1 MKDAAPN
8 WHGVS
13 KSTWREGLVAALLR
27 LFNRG
32 GEAEQR
38 ERVFRLRATTRARR
52 HNRRAAAFHRRNYL
66 RIIRRGRGPRPFTFC
81 EQFKLCAADVHIDG
95 RTTRERIAACE
106 GHLARHPGSRAI
118 EHKQQNVT
126 AFRAQQRGH
135 RVSLWFLSETTRSS
149 IPSDCF
155 QRKRSNRCLRQRGS
169 CSVSEQMRL
178 LLQPPKRPPNLCA

>member
-8 WHGVS
+8 WRGVS

-52 HNRRAAAFHRRNYL
+52 HNCRAAAFHRRNYL
-66 RIIRRGRGPRPFTFC
+66 RIIRRGRGPRPFAVC

-95 RTTRERIAACE
+95 RTTREWIAACE
-106 GHLARHPGSRAI
+106 GHLARHPGS
-118 EHKQQNVT
+118 
-126 AFRAQQRGH
+126 
-135 RVSLWFLSETTRSS
+135 L
-149 IPSDCF
+149 DD
-155 QRKRSNRCLRQRGS
+155 
-169 CSVSEQMRL
+169 
-178 LLQPPKRPPNLCA
+178 